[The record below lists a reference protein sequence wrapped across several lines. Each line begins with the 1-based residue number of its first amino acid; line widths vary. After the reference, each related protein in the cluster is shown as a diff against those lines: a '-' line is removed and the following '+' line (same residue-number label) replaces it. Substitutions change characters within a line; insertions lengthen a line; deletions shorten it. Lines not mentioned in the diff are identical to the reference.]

1 MNTRYDFTEAAKEF
15 KYFTPKEL
23 ADELRNAALKLAVLD
38 DQGTTIVSEVQVAVS
53 SVCEILDKIK
63 EKETAV

>member
-1 MNTRYDFTEAAKEF
+1 MTTRYDFTEAAKEF
-15 KYFTPKEL
+15 RYFTPKEL

-38 DQGTTIVSEVQVAVS
+38 NQGTTIVSDMQVAVG

-63 EKETAV
+63 PEQ